1 MVYVDDAIFMGPGK
15 EEIDKCISDMGSI
28 FNLQDEG
35 DISDYLGIKVTHLSD
50 GKIKLAQPHLIE
62 SIIQD
67 LNFMENT
74 KPKQTPALATVILQR
89 DLDGAAFDEHW
100 EYRSVIGKL
109 NFLEKSTRPDIAY
122 AVHQCARFSA
132 NPKKSHALAI
142 QHIVRYL
149 VGTKDKG
156 LLLNPAG
163 TEFNVYVDSDFCGTW
178 DRATAGSD
186 AMTAKSRS
194 GHVITYAN
202 CPISWSS
209 KLQTE
214 VGSVY
219 YRSRVHGLFNG
230 SKRRDSLAK
239 FDRRSP
245 ITCGCKH
252 QRNAYDLLRSVRGQL
267 WSTGDGKITKDE
279 TTHQTHKC
287 EISSFSRSC

>member
-1 MVYVDDAIFMGPGK
+1 
-15 EEIDKCISDMGSI
+15 
-28 FNLQDEG
+28 
-35 DISDYLGIKVTHLSD
+35 
-50 GKIKLAQPHLIE
+50 
-62 SIIQD
+62 
-67 LNFMENT
+67 
-74 KPKQTPALATVILQR
+74 VILQR
-89 DLDGAAFDEHW
+89 DLDEAAFDEHW

-163 TEFNVYVDSDFCGTW
+163 TEFSVYVDSDFCGTW
-178 DRATAGSD
+178 DCATASSN

-214 VGSVY
+214 VALSTTEAEYMACSTALRDVIPL
-219 YRSRVHGLFNG
+219 RSLIDEVRLRVDASINATPTICCEVFEDNSGALEMV
-230 SKRRDSLAK
+230 
-239 FDRRSP
+239 RSP
-245 ITCGCKH
+245 KMRPRTKH
-252 QRNAYDLLRSVRGQL
+252 INVKYHHFRDHVKRKLIKVLPIRSEDNPADQFTKPLSMDLFRMHRNTIQG
-267 WSTGDGKITKDE
+267 W
-279 TTHQTHKC
+279 
-287 EISSFSRSC
+287 